1 MKEQTLEGVRM
12 WGGEGQSQIPVHQV
26 SDIFQP
32 LFLCCP
38 LLLLPPI
45 PPRIR
50 VFSNE
55 STLRMRWPMYWSFS
69 FSISLWMNIQ
79 DRFPLGWTGWISLK
93 SQGLSQF
100 KSINS
105 LVLSLLYGP
114 ALTSIHDYWKK
125 PLEKETATHSSI
137 LAWEIPWTEEPGSYS
152 PQGHKESDTTQWL
165 HFT

>member
-1 MKEQTLEGVRM
+1 
-12 WGGEGQSQIPVHQV
+12 
-26 SDIFQP
+26 
-32 LFLCCP
+32 
-38 LLLLPPI
+38 
-45 PPRIR
+45 
-50 VFSNE
+50 
-55 STLRMRWPMYWSFS
+55 
-69 FSISLWMNIQ
+69 MNIQ

-137 LAWEIPWTEEPGSYS
+137 LAWEIPWTEEPGSYN
-152 PQGHKESDTTQWL
+152 PRGCKESDTTVQL
-165 HFT
+165 STQTNPNRSSAYSRGSKNDQENCSLNDFNFLMFICLRVVTEDRKLCK